1 MEIPKIFQAIK
12 HEYQASV
19 FDQVKKPSTTI
30 TRNSA
35 IITGEDKVTRW
46 QRELSPKQI
55 HKIFSIIEDF
65 ELGYIYGDSA
75 KPVVTTL

>member
-12 HEYQASV
+12 HEYQAKV